1 MSVCTVP
8 VPVPATGFLLFTHSQ
23 SGTERR
29 LPVGH
34 HSACVVVRH
43 NHRLCLS
50 LGGADLREM
59 RIWARKTGKRP
70 IKNKNDTKETTSH
83 EIVRKLFFLVVFRRC
98 DRFAFVRTIGSFV
111 LKKCV
116 ASHPSGWSSSG
127 VTIPLFL
134 ASHLHTCATTF
145 NVWFFVLP
153 SSVLYGNLCGLTRWT
168 RLN

>member
-1 MSVCTVP
+1 MYSTHCILIVFTIAGMSVCTVP

-23 SGTERR
+23 SGTERL

-98 DRFAFVRTIGSFV
+98 DRFAFVRKVCLI
-111 LKKCV
+111 
-116 ASHPSGWSSSG
+116 
-127 VTIPLFL
+127 IYLFI
-134 ASHLHTCATTF
+134 C
-145 NVWFFVLP
+145 P
-153 SSVLYGNLCGLTRWT
+153 CP
-168 RLN
+168 